1 MTDTPQSNELS
12 RLQKAAY
19 ALKEMR
25 ARLDD
30 AEGAQREPIAIVGMS
45 GRFPGAASC
54 EALWQL
60 LVDGVDAV
68 GEIPAERW
76 SLAQYYDANANAP
89 GKMNA
94 RCGGFLEGV
103 DQFDPAFFGIPA
115 REAVK
120 VDPQQRLLLEVAWEA
135 LENAGQAPDRLQ
147 GTETGTY
154 LGINQMD
161 YGLAQFDAPGDMDI
175 YTTTGNGFCFAAGRI
190 SYALGLQGPN
200 MAVDTAC
207 SSSLV
212 AVHLACQALR
222 NRECD
227 LALAGGVQLNLVPT
241 FHLLLA
247 KTQSLAA
254 SGRCNTFSANAD
266 GLIMG
271 EGCGLVVLKRLSDAV
286 ADKNRILA
294 LIRGSGVN
302 HGGAASGITVP
313 NELAQEKLV
322 RQVLDRANV
331 DPAEVG
337 YVETHGTGTQL
348 GDPIEVGALSSVFRE
363 RPQDDPLVLGSLKTN
378 IGHLDAAAG
387 IAGLIKAVL
396 SLERE
401 KIPPNLHF
409 DEPNPRIDW
418 LACPLK
424 VPVEPHAWPR
434 GEKVRHAGVSSFGF
448 SGTNSHVVLA
458 EAPLAKERADAV
470 ERPLHVFALSAK
482 TDTALGELVAAYC
495 NYLDAEDL
503 PPLAD
508 ICFTATAGRSHFDH
522 RLAVVADSTLKLRAD
537 LQSWK
542 KRGETAVYCVDT
554 SGSATAK
561 VAFVFGDDSD
571 VPGVREL
578 YATHPSYRASVDRCA
593 GLLGD
598 IVDGD
603 LSPLFAGERTA
614 STTVQRHVVH
624 FVAQYAL
631 AELWRAWN
639 ITPAAVAGCGVGEYV
654 AACIAGVL
662 SLEDG
667 LQLVAARSI
676 LLEEIENSPAADMGN
691 DLEEFAQRAAAL
703 ANAPRLSFLSGS
715 LGQFLVANSAPAA
728 GYWRQLVRVS
738 ADRDQWL
745 EALETKD
752 CRHLLFMAGTTGSGG
767 APVLLNVDESAGG
780 TWRAVAS
787 VLAQLYCEGISIDW
801 QAFAAP
807 YSYRHC
813 LLPTYPFQR
822 QRYWFTA
829 SAERNS
835 APQLS
840 EAEAPP
846 LQQARDEVATEV
858 EIDRAAILPC
868 PTSTAVD
875 STLNR
880 IMAQQLQTASTA
892 ISQVVAQQ
900 LEYLRNSGAVSS
912 SVQNGASTEAD
923 TEVLSAPASLGAPSG
938 KRADVPVTKLGEEQI
953 DTPALASA
961 VTGADFGK
969 IAEPGAPDTSTKSA
983 EKFVAQNNASG
994 NDSHQLLLL
1003 SADAVADL
1011 DAQTQ
1016 KVVRDL
1022 QRDPAGLA
1030 STVGALRA
1038 DPARAQRRMLVC
1050 KDAADAIGA
1059 LDGID
1064 PKRVTTHAPS
1074 VSAVRSVVFMFPGVG
1089 DHYMGMGRELYESE
1103 AVFRHWVDICCALVA
1118 PALGED
1124 LLGTIYPPVKEEKD
1138 AGANGGG
1145 LDLRRML
1152 KRGPAEPSNEP
1163 LAQTRLNQPAVFI
1176 VEYAL
1181 AQLWMSWG
1189 LTPQAMIGYSVGEY
1203 VAACLSDVMSLEDAL
1218 VLLVCRAQ
1226 LIDKSPAGAMLA
1238 VPLPEEQIRALLTEH
1253 PQLSISIISTPA
1265 QCVIGGPPEAIAALE
1280 ESLKGRKTLCRRLP
1294 TTHAF
1299 HSQMLDGL
1307 HEPIVAAA
1315 QAIRLGEPQ
1324 IPFLSNLTGTWIT
1337 ASEAR
1342 APRYWAE
1349 HTYKT
1354 VRFAEA
1360 VGEVLKAPNRLLLE
1374 VGPGQNLSSFVFQH
1388 PAYKEAEGL
1397 VVLPS
1402 LRNAYDRQSDRAFV
1416 LNTLGKLWLSGM
1428 DLDWGKIFKTP

>member
-1 MTDTPQSNELS
+1 MADTPQGNELS

-25 ARLDD
+25 ARLDA

-135 LENAGQAPDRLQ
+135 LENAGQAPERLQ

-286 ADKNRILA
+286 ADKDRILA

-322 RQVLDRANV
+322 RQVLERANV

-348 GDPIEVGALSSVFRE
+348 GDPIEVGALSSVFHE

-418 LACPLK
+418 RACPLK

-458 EAPLAKERADAV
+458 EAPLEKERADAV

-482 TDTALGELVAAYC
+482 TDTALEELVAAYC
-495 NYLDAEDL
+495 NYLEAEEL
-503 PPLAD
+503 PALAD

-522 RLAVVADSTLKLRAD
+522 RVAVVTDSISKLRAD

-542 KRGETAVYCVDT
+542 ERGETAVSCADT
-554 SGSATAK
+554 SGSAAVK
-561 VAFVFGDDSD
+561 VAYVFGDDSD
-571 VPGVREL
+571 VPGAREL
-578 YATHPSYRASVDRCA
+578 YATHLGYRASVDRCA

-598 IVDGD
+598 IIDGD
-603 LSPLFAGERTA
+603 LSALFAGERAANTA
-614 STTVQRHVVH
+614 VQRDVVQ

-631 AELWRAWN
+631 AELWRTWN
-639 ITPAAVAGCGVGEYV
+639 IAPAAVAGCGVGEYV
-654 AACIAGVL
+654 AACVAGVL

-667 LQLVAARSI
+667 LELVAARSA

-691 DLEEFAQRAAAL
+691 RLDEFSQRAAAL
-703 ANAPRLSFLSGS
+703 ANAPRLSFLSGA
-715 LGQFLVANSAPAA
+715 LGQFLVANSAPAV
-728 GYWRQLVRVS
+728 GYWRQQMRVS

-745 EALETKD
+745 EALETKG
-752 CRHLLFMAGTTGSGG
+752 CRHLLCMAGKTGSGV
-767 APVLLNVDESAGG
+767 APALLDVDGHAGG
-780 TWRAVAS
+780 TWCAVAS
-787 VLAQLYCEGISIDW
+787 VVAQLYCEGAPIDW

-807 YSYRHC
+807 YSYRRC
-813 LLPTYPFQR
+813 PLPTYPFQR
-822 QRYWFTA
+822 QRYWFAA
-829 SAERNS
+829 SAERS
-835 APQLS
+835 AAPELS
-840 EAEAPP
+840 ATQVPP

-858 EIDRAAILPC
+858 EIDGAAIPSS
-868 PTSTAVD
+868 PTSTTAD
-875 STLNR
+875 SALNR
-880 IMAQQLQTASTA
+880 IMAQQLRTASTA

-900 LEYLRNSGAVSS
+900 LEHLRNSGAVSS
-912 SVQNGASTEAD
+912 STKNGAVGNGTSTETDADVFSAPSVAPSEERVDAPVSAPAVKYADPGKTEKPGAHDASTE
-923 TEVLSAPASLGAPSG
+923 
-938 KRADVPVTKLGEEQI
+938 R
-953 DTPALASA
+953 
-961 VTGADFGK
+961 
-969 IAEPGAPDTSTKSA
+969 A
-983 EKFVAQNNASG
+983 EKLVAENNMRG
-994 NDSHQLLLL
+994 DDSHQLLLL

-1030 STVGALRA
+1030 QTVGALRA
-1038 DPARAQRRMLVC
+1038 TPARAQRRMLVC

-1059 LDGID
+1059 LDGLD
-1064 PKRVTTHAPS
+1064 PKRVTTHVPS
-1074 VSAVRSVVFMFPGVG
+1074 VSAARSAVFMFPGVG
-1089 DHYMGMGRELYESE
+1089 DHYAGMARGLYESE
-1103 AVFRHWVDICCALVA
+1103 AVFCHWVDICCARVA

-1124 LLGTIYPPVKEEKD
+1124 LLGAIYPPVKEGKE
-1138 AGANGGG
+1138 AAANGGG

-1152 KRGPAEPSNEP
+1152 KRGPAEPSDEP

-1189 LTPQAMIGYSVGEY
+1189 IVPQAMVGYSVGEY
-1203 VAACLSDVMSLEDAL
+1203 VAACLSGVMSLEDAL
-1218 VLLVCRAQ
+1218 SLLVRRAQ

-1238 VPLPEEQIRALLTEH
+1238 VPLPAEQVRTLLSEH

-1299 HSQMLDGL
+1299 HSQMLDDL

-1360 VGEVLKAPNRLLLE
+1360 IGEVLKAPDRLLLE